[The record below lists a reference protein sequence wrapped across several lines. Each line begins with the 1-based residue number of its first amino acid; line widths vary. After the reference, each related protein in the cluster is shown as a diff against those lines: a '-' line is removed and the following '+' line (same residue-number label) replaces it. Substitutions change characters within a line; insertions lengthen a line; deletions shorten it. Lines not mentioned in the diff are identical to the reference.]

1 MTRLRELSRGAGLA
15 EDRGGCPAVARRRV
29 APGRKEVAMQMLR
42 PMGWRGGGEMRPY
55 PGALWLP
62 KQTIPPEQSPGNA
75 AVIAASA

>member
-29 APGRKEVAMQMLR
+29 APGREEVAMQMLR
-42 PMGWRGGGEMRPY
+42 PTGLGGREMRPY

-62 KQTIPPEQSPGNA
+62 KQAIPPEQSPGNA

>member
-42 PMGWRGGGEMRPY
+42 PMGWRGGGRCALTQGPSGCQNRPF
-55 PGALWLP
+55 PQNSRLETPL
-62 KQTIPPEQSPGNA
+62 S
-75 AVIAASA
+75 